1 MLSKSQYV
9 RGLQCEKSLWMLKN
23 QPELKAADDEQKQ
36 ALFRTGHR
44 VGELAMQLFPGG
56 IEIEF
61 KSGDYEGMKQK
72 TDALIEAGETTLYEA
87 TFSDTERGMFAM
99 ADILHL
105 QEDGWH
111 VYEVKASTRVKAY
124 HLDDAAFQWN
134 LINQFI
140 PLQRIHIV
148 HINNQYEYGG
158 ELDVQALFTKADVTD
173 EVLSRQAAV
182 NHQVGRLNSLITSD
196 KPTVDIG
203 PYCDSPHACDF
214 KDHCWTHIP
223 SHSVFNLY
231 RLDKRQ
237 KFSLYEQGVELIT
250 ELPENF
256 ALGDIQQLQVWSEKT
271 DAVFIDRAS
280 LSNFLGS
287 LKRPL
292 SFFDF
297 ETFMDAIP
305 RFAGQRPYMAIPFQY
320 SLHILG
326 ENGELSHKEFLGE
339 AGEDPREQI
348 IKRMLA
354 DLPEQGSIIA
364 YNVGF
369 EKARIKELAERFPDY
384 ESQLSALLDRF
395 VDLIDPF
402 RSGAYYHPDFNGS
415 LSIKS
420 VLPAMFPNSSDLQ
433 YEGLTIK
440 NGSMAMDIYA
450 NLHTVKDS
458 SKEENIRQDLLA
470 YCRLDTL
477 AMVKILEQ
485 LTKLVAH

>member
-23 QPELKAADDEQKQ
+23 QPELKAADDYQKQ

-61 KSGDYEGMKQK
+61 SSGDYDGMKQK
-72 TDALIEAGETTLYEA
+72 THALIEAGEKTIYEA
-87 TFSDTERGMFAM
+87 TFSDDERGMFAM

-105 QEDGWH
+105 HEDGWH
-111 VYEVKASTRVKAY
+111 VYEVKASTRVKQY

-134 LINQFI
+134 LINKFI
-140 PLQRIHIV
+140 PLKRIHIV
-148 HINNQYEYGG
+148 HINNQYEREG
-158 ELDVQALFTKADVTD
+158 ELDVQALFAKEDVTD
-173 EVLSRQAAV
+173 EVLSRQDEV
-182 NHQVGRLNSLITSD
+182 DHQVGSLNSLITSD

-203 PYCDSPHACDF
+203 PHCDSPHACDF
-214 KDHCWTHIP
+214 KDHCWAHIP

-231 RLDKRQ
+231 RLDKRK
-237 KFSLYEQGVELIT
+237 KFSLYEQGIELIT
-250 ELPENF
+250 DLPENF
-256 ALGDIQQLQVWSEKT
+256 ALGDIQQLQVWSEKS
-271 DAVFIDRAS
+271 DAVFVDRPLIS
-280 LSNFLGS
+280 QFLCA
-287 LKRPL
+287 LKPPL

-305 RFAGQRPYMAIPFQY
+305 RFTGQRPYMAIPFQY
-320 SLHILG
+320 SLHIRG
-326 ENGELSHKEFLGE
+326 EDGGLSHKEFLGE
-339 AGEDPREQI
+339 AGADPREQLI
-348 IKRMLA
+348 RHMLA
-354 DLPEQGSIIA
+354 DLPEQGSILA
-364 YNVGF
+364 FNVGF
-369 EKARIKELAERFPDY
+369 EKARIRELADCFPDY
-384 ESQLSALLDRF
+384 EPQLSALLGRF

-402 RSGAYYHPDFNGS
+402 RRGAYYHPDFNGS

-440 NGSMAMDIYA
+440 DGSMAMDIYA
-450 NLHTVKDS
+450 NLDS
-458 SKEENIRQDLLA
+458 VEDPAEEEAIRQDLLA
-470 YCRLDTL
+470 YCRLDTF
-477 AMVKILEQ
+477 AMVKILDQ